1 MHHFFLRNQNPKK
14 KFRLERHEIIHPK
27 FSHALGL
34 ALHVL
39 SPKTFSKKE
48 DSSILKIEK
57 GFKTQYTDYRYICEP
72 NPQHSET
79 QN

>member
-48 DSSILKIEK
+48 DSSIL
-57 GFKTQYTDYRYICEP
+57 
-72 NPQHSET
+72 
-79 QN
+79 

>member
-14 KFRLERHEIIHPK
+14 KVYLERHEIIHPK

-39 SPKTFSKKE
+39 SPKTLFKKRGFINPKNRKGVQNTIYRL
-48 DSSILKIEK
+48 SIYL
-57 GFKTQYTDYRYICEP
+57 
-72 NPQHSET
+72 
-79 QN
+79 